1 MQAARQEEY
10 YGAQETPSPPGEHA
24 SSQPAAHTEEEKDG
38 RDEWAPFNC
47 GPQNADVSCLL

>member
-10 YGAQETPSPPGEHA
+10 YAAQETPSQPGEPT

-38 RDEWAPFNC
+38 RDEWTPFNC